1 MSEEFQ
7 DISYKPLEEVHY
19 VQASVS
25 NKFCSNWRS
34 SEGTKIKVFISSEI
48 PYVYWN
54 EDELEDIY
62 SKTRPQL
69 KCLIDGEYSI

>member
-1 MSEEFQ
+1 M
-7 DISYKPLEEVHY
+7 L
-19 VQASVS
+19 
-25 NKFCSNWRS
+25 NKLCSSSKS
-34 SEGTKIKVFISSEI
+34 SEGTKIQVFISSEI

-54 EDELEDIY
+54 EVELEDKD